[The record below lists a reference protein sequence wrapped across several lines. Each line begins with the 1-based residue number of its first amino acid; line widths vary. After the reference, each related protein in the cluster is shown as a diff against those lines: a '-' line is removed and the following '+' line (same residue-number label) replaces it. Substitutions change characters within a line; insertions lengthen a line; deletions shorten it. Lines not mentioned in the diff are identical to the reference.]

1 MQPNQFLKKRCGIY
15 GIYNP
20 NVGKIYVGK
29 TIDFFR
35 RCAQYKYDFDRQ
47 RGDHLNQYLLAAMN
61 KYGFDSFVFFP
72 LEFCNESELA
82 VREEYWMTTLKST
95 KREHGYNLRLDSS
108 GGMRAHAETVTK
120 IRANLKQQWASGLR
134 DGHSEKLK
142 ASWASDPVRSKT
154 QSDRFSKTLTKYV
167 YVVKPPRGRTITVKY
182 RRLKELGLQSAV
194 PVMCQKKSN
203 DVMLK
208 GYRIIKRPI
217 DDDEN

>member
-1 MQPNQFLKKRCGIY
+1 
-15 GIYNP
+15 
-20 NVGKIYVGK
+20 
-29 TIDFFR
+29 
-35 RCAQYKYDFDRQ
+35 
-47 RGDHLNQYLLAAMN
+47 MN